1 MAIVRHVSHGQPIR
15 VIVDVNGALAE
26 VTGFVTM
33 MLTEPGTAVTVN
45 YLNTLVVA
53 GTARPS
59 PSCPPRRHNPRERG
73 SNGER
78 LVRVGPTARV
88 RTWQP
93 SIRHRLV
100 PSRCRHHPRASR
112 MDGRGS
118 ALLSPRHARSR
129 GYQ

>member
-53 GTARPS
+53 GTARPIT
-59 PSCPPRRHNPRERG
+59 E
-73 SNGER
+73 
-78 LVRVGPTARV
+78 LPTAPA
-88 RTWQP
+88 QP
-93 SIRHRLV
+93 QGTRFER
-100 PSRCRHHPRASR
+100 
-112 MDGRGS
+112 
-118 ALLSPRHARSR
+118 
-129 GYQ
+129 